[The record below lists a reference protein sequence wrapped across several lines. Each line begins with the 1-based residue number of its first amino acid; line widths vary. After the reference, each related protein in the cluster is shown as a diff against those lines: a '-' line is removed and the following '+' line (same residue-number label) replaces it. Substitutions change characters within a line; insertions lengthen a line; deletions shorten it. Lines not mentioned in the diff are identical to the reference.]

1 MLDLGFAP
9 ISIFRKGKELLV
21 TSLDRLERIKPLL
34 WCPLCR
40 EDLDFTE
47 TEAVCRKCK
56 KQFPIRN
63 GRIFFC
69 DPLGA
74 TDTLDGFKLWLRRLL
89 ENHYRTIADIVAPD
103 LPVLRHRE
111 LRRVFNTRK
120 DIVLDIGSGS
130 QRLDDYVIALDIVD
144 YEGVDVICDV
154 HALPFRA
161 GSIDG
166 STSWGVL
173 EHLDNPYKVVQGLH
187 ECTRPGGRSLHMIP
201 FMFPFHASPA
211 DYFRF
216 THEGVKR
223 LFADWTAVEIRNP
236 SGPVSLF
243 LLSFVEFL
251 SVVVSFGNPKIK
263 GIAYLIFCGLTFPFK
278 LLDLPFRNRK
288 SFLGMAPTLLV
299 HFQKPLTTG
308 LG

>member
-1 MLDLGFAP
+1 V
-9 ISIFRKGKELLV
+9 V
-21 TSLDRLERIKPLL
+21 TSLERLERIKPLL
-34 WCPLCR
+34 CCPHCHG
-40 EDLDFTE
+40 DLQFTAV
-47 TEAVCRKCK
+47 EAVCQDCK
-56 KQFPIRN
+56 NKFPIRN

-69 DPLGA
+69 DPIGA
-74 TDTLDGFKLWLRRLL
+74 TDTLDGFKLWLRRVL

-111 LRRVFNTRK
+111 LRRVFDTRK
-120 DIVLDIGSGS
+120 EIVLDIGSGS
-130 QRLDDYVIALDIVD
+130 QRLDENIIALDITD

-161 GSIDG
+161 GSVDG

-173 EHLDNPYKVVQGLH
+173 EHLDNPYKVVEGLYA
-187 ECTRPGGRSLHMIP
+187 CTRPGGQSLHMIP

-223 LFADWTAVEIRNP
+223 LFGQWTTVAVRNP

-251 SVVVSFGNPKIK
+251 SVVISFGNPKIK
-263 GIAYLIFCGLTFPFK
+263 GMAYLGLCGVTFPLK

-299 HFQKPLTTG
+299 HVRKPL
-308 LG
+308 